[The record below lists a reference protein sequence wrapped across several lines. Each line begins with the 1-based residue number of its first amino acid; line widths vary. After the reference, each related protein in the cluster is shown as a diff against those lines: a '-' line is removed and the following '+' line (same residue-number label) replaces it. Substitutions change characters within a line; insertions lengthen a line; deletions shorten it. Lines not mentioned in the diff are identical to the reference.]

1 MNLKFKTPKE
11 TYTEGVLNHLLI
23 DEEDLTET
31 EREIINYS
39 FNVISERLEE
49 NKILSDEIIRLK
61 IELANLKSYIKN
73 E

>member
-11 TYTEGVLNHLLI
+11 TYTEGVLIHLLI
-23 DEEDLTET
+23 DKEDLTET